1 MTDQDKLQ
9 MGDNRFQFNVDAKD
23 AVIIERHFMGI
34 TKRDLEIE
42 SLAIPLRPL
51 WLRFLLKAIRFY
63 QKYISDK
70 LGNRCVFDPSCSHYA
85 ELAFRNKGFLD
96 GLKLT
101 VSRLRRC
108 RPENGGVDELN
119 KLNKSNKSNK

>member
-1 MTDQDKLQ
+1 MKITDRHKIQV
-9 MGDNRFQFNVDAKD
+9 GDNRFQFNVDAKD

-42 SLAIPLRPL
+42 TLAIPLRPL
-51 WLRFLLKAIRFY
+51 WLRLFVKAIRFY
-63 QKYISDK
+63 QKHISDK

-85 ELAFRNKGFLD
+85 ELAFRDKGFFG
-96 GLKLT
+96 GLRLT

-108 RPENGGVDELN
+108 RPENGGIDELN
-119 KLNKSNKSNK
+119 KSIK